1 MAECQEGKVSVIIP
15 VYNDE
20 KYIRHCVDSV
30 IGQTYRDLEIILV
43 DDASPDGSLAVC
55 EEYAAKDNRVKVI
68 RHEQNCGLSKS
79 RETGYTQAAG
89 EWICFMD
96 HDDCMNPRAVEYL
109 MAHADESTDIVAAR
123 YKNILT
129 GDFEQYVW
137 EDAQRT
143 KSRILSHNRAVN
155 MLGSFGQHGVPECL
169 WGKIYRRALFEQIEF
184 QKYEKLFPLLYFED
198 VLLTSAL
205 VRACRKMTIIN
216 QYIYIHR
223 VDFDSVS
230 MSPRALEFN
239 LQTARTA
246 DIVLARLEEPYAKIA
261 YAKVLQNYLLVFS
274 KNWYLVWQY
283 HKKDQMLLDE
293 MEALFYKYYDSYRT
307 LKVKVPIVPD
317 LCIKLFRL
325 NKVLFCIMVCRVW
338 FECVSKI
345 RYHIQSK

>member
-1 MAECQEGKVSVIIP
+1 MAENQEGIVSVIIP

-20 KYIRHCVDSV
+20 RYIRHCVDSV

-43 DDASPDGSLAVC
+43 DDASSDASLAVC
-55 EEYAAKDNRVKVI
+55 EEYAANDSRVSVI
-68 RHEQNCGLSKS
+68 HHEQNRGLSKS
-79 RETGYTQAAG
+79 RETGYDHASG

-109 MAHADESTDIVAAR
+109 MAYADKSTDIIAAR
-123 YKNILT
+123 YKNIIMK
-129 GDFEQYVW
+129 DFEQYVW
-137 EDAQRT
+137 EDVQRT
-143 KSRILSHNRAVN
+143 KAHILSHDRAVN
-155 MLGSFGQHGVPECL
+155 MLGSFGQYDVPECL
-169 WGKIYRRALFEQIEF
+169 WGKIYRRTLFEKTAF
-184 QKYEKLFPLLYFED
+184 RTYEKSFPLVYFED

-205 VRACRKMTIIN
+205 VNACRKMIILN

-239 LQTARTA
+239 LQTARSA
-246 DIVLARLEEPYAKIA
+246 EIVLGRVQKAYAKRA

-283 HKKDQMLLDE
+283 HKKDQKLLDE
-293 MEALFYKYYDSYRT
+293 MEALFNKYYDSYRA

-317 LCIKLFRL
+317 VCIRLFRL
-325 NKVLFCIMVCRVW
+325 NKVLFCIVVCRVW
-338 FECVSKI
+338 FEYVSKI
-345 RYHIQSK
+345 QYQIKSR